1 MANNKE
7 IKVCYLSDGKYIFY
21 PKTASDLVVNA
32 EGVTVEE
39 RLKEVENKKFAT
51 EEYVKNEI
59 LNANFG
65 EGGGGIDLSEYAK
78 VEFVEA
84 KLAEIEAIEGPM
96 GPKGD
101 QGEPGEKGEQGIQGI
116 PGETGPMG
124 PIGPKGDKGDKGED
138 GSFDP
143 NQEFP
148 ELLTQEKTIVG
159 AINELFKMIQ
169 DLHKEIEDLPEE
181 PPVEEPDPEPEPEP
195 DPEPEEP
202 VQDNVMFYG
211 YFPYTVDETMTSYAE
226 LKMAS
231 LQHGDSIITQTTQ
244 GVNKQSIGVV
254 PEACFIVVAIPAESN
269 FVATKDN
276 GLGEQMPFDESI
288 VGANGIQVDL
298 GGKMYRVYGEMTIVS
313 GERFIYIV

>member
-51 EEYVKNEI
+51 EEFVKNEI

-65 EGGGGIDLSEYAK
+65 EGGSGIDLSEYAK

-84 KLAEIEAIEGPM
+84 KFAEIEAIEGPM
-96 GPKGD
+96 GPEGP
-101 QGEPGEKGEQGIQGI
+101 QGIPGEKGEQGIQGI
-116 PGETGPMG
+116 QGETGPMG
-124 PIGPKGDKGDKGED
+124 PMGPQGDKGDKGDKGED

-143 NQEFP
+143 DQEFP

-169 DLHKEIEDLPEE
+169 DLHKEIEDLPI
-181 PPVEEPDPEPEPEP
+181 EPDPEPPVVEP
-195 DPEPEEP
+195 DPKPEEP

-211 YFPYTVDETMTSYAE
+211 YFPYTVDETMTSYAD

-231 LQHGDSIITQTTQ
+231 LQHGDSIITQTTE
-244 GVNKQSIGVV
+244 GVNKQSIGIV
-254 PEACFIVVAIPAESN
+254 PEACFIVVAIPAESS